1 MNAILTPT
9 DNTRPGPAVPGRL
22 RRLWMAPLW
31 AHVALLA
38 VVLALLYPLMS
49 PSSSYTSDEGA
60 YALQERSLE
69 RGSWAYDYRAG
80 PLDPDGRAFP
90 IILSDRGESGFF
102 TYVKHPAYAL
112 LLRGSTA
119 VAGPVLGLHLPA
131 LLGVLGTAIAA
142 WLLAGQLD
150 PRLRRPAFWL
160 AASGPVLVNGF
171 LLWAHAPSAALAGF
185 ALLGTA
191 HLVRGERV
199 RRAMGGVVVAALT
212 GGVLLRSEGLLFA
225 GALAV
230 ALGVV
235 VLRRDGARRAAALAA
250 LAGLPPL
257 VAALLE
263 REWVSSI
270 MGASHE
276 TLVTRSGGGSSS
288 FVAGRLSGAWHVLM
302 QAHFGDP
309 AAGLPLLL
317 ALVMVAGLGFVALR
331 RWVPSSLGKLAVAV
345 VLSAGFV
352 VLRFAGHPLDP
363 VTGLLPAWPLAAL
376 GLLLFRWRGAGP
388 VAHALGAT
396 GLLFALAVLATQYS
410 EGGGVEWGGR
420 FLSPLTVP
428 IAVVAAAGLLRAL
441 DAVPG
446 ADRRRATA
454 LLAALGLTTAVFAVA
469 SVGSLRD
476 RQDDMVAAIARHPAT
491 ITVTTRSSLP
501 RLAWR
506 ADREVTWM
514 LTDEARLPGLLQHL
528 RSEGVA
534 DVAVVTAVEVP
545 LSDLGAYSVLEPV
558 HEAALTDSGL
568 QLVVARD
575 R

>member
-1 MNAILTPT
+1 MNASLTPT
-9 DNTRPGPAVPGRL
+9 DNARLGPSVPGRL
-22 RRLWMAPLW
+22 RRLWGAPLW

-69 RGSWAYDYRAG
+69 GGSWAYDYRAG

-90 IILSDRGESGFF
+90 IILSDRGESGYF

-112 LLRGSTA
+112 LLRASTT

-131 LLGVLGTAIAA
+131 LLGVMGTAIAA
-142 WLLAGQLD
+142 WLLAGHLE

-185 ALLGTA
+185 ALLGAA
-191 HLVRGERV
+191 HIVRGGRS
-199 RRAMGGVVVAALT
+199 RGAMGGLVVAALT
-212 GGVLLRSEGLLFA
+212 CGVLLRSEGLLFA

-230 ALGVV
+230 SLGAVA
-235 VLRRDGARRAAALAA
+235 LRRDGARRAAAVTAWV
-250 LAGLPPL
+250 GLPPL

-263 REWVSSI
+263 REWVRSI
-270 MGASHE
+270 SGASHE
-276 TLVTRSGGGSSS
+276 TLATRSGGSSS
-288 FVAGRLSGAWHVLM
+288 FLAGRLSGAWHVLM

-317 ALVMVAGLGFVALR
+317 ALVLVAGLGFVALR

-345 VLSAGFV
+345 VLAAGFV
-352 VLRFAGHPLDP
+352 ALRFAGHPLDP

-376 GLLLFRWRGAGP
+376 GLLLFRWRRAGS
-388 VAHALGAT
+388 VAHVLGGTA
-396 GLLFALAVLATQYS
+396 LLFALAVLATQYA

-420 FLSPLTVP
+420 FLSPLVVP
-428 IAVVAAAGLLRAL
+428 IAVLAAAGLLRAV

-476 RQDDMVAAIARHPAT
+476 RQDDMVAAIAQHPAT
-491 ITVTTRSSLP
+491 ITVTTRRSLP
-501 RLAWR
+501 RIAWR

-514 LTDEARLPGLLQHL
+514 LTDEAGLAGLLQHL
-528 RSEGVA
+528 RRAGVA
-534 DVAVVTAVEVP
+534 DVAVVTAVDVP
-545 LSDLGAYSVLEPV
+545 LSDLGAYPVLEPV
-558 HEAALTDSGL
+558 REAALSDSGL
-568 QLVVARD
+568 QMVIARD